1 MNPNVGMLRSPPP
14 LTRVSTGVFAKD
26 VPMTSL
32 GHGSTDVTEPTNSWP
47 DAAYVRACVS
57 RDPSERLLAHML
69 DALSSIA
76 APAVAAAF
84 TVDQSG
90 LLQATMTRR
99 APGHDRTDVTALF
112 AHLRRMEPID
122 PFNPRRAEACGAS
135 LMSAADAGG
144 AQRHARSMHGELLR
158 RHGYG
163 TPVVLYF
170 RVSGRITAGVTLL
183 REWEA
188 PRFDEATIRLL
199 RQVQPMLEQS
209 FALAGAR
216 PIEPLLDDLSQMAA
230 ALTAREA
237 EVARLV
243 AGGQSNA
250 GIAQA
255 LSLSEATV
263 KAHLTK
269 IYVKLGVRTRTQLAV
284 VMGGLR

>member
-1 MNPNVGMLRSPPP
+1 
-14 LTRVSTGVFAKD
+14 
-26 VPMTSL
+26 
-32 GHGSTDVTEPTNSWP
+32 VTEPTNACP
-47 DAAYVRACVS
+47 HDAYVRARVS
-57 RDPSERLLAHML
+57 RDPGERLLAHML

-84 TVDQSG
+84 SVDERG
-90 LLQATMTRR
+90 LMQATMTRR
-99 APGHDRTDVTALF
+99 APGHDRYEVTALF
-112 AHLRRMEPID
+112 AQLRRLEPID

-135 LMSAADAGG
+135 LLSAADAGDV
-144 AQRHARSMHGELLR
+144 QRHARSMHGELLR

-170 RVSGRITAGVTLL
+170 RVGGQITAGVTLL
-183 REWEA
+183 REWDG

-199 RQVQPMLEQS
+199 RRLHPMLEQS
-209 FALAGAR
+209 FSLAGAK
-216 PIEPLLDDLSQMAA
+216 PIEPILDDLSELA
-230 ALTAREA
+230 ALTARET

-250 GIAQA
+250 GTAQA

-269 IYVKLGVRTRTQLAV
+269 VYAKLGVRTRTQLAV
-284 VMGGLR
+284 VMGGLH